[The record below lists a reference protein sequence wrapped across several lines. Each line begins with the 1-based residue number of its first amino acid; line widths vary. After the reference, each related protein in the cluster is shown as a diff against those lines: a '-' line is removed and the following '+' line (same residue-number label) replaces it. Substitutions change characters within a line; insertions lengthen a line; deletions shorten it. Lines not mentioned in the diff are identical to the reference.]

1 MGLDGLGAIFTP
13 LSGSVPELKLYW
25 DSHLTDNDN
34 FLFPSQQQASAA
46 TGGTAGGA
54 ATTTPTR
61 PLGSSGQVRI
71 GRGPAPRYND
81 IMLPAKRISNR
92 HCLITRLDDPG
103 SDDASPWLSNNNNN
117 NNSSSTTRNR
127 SRPSQ
132 EPVVLIEDLN
142 SSNGTFV
149 NSHRITRKQVLRHG
163 DEVSLGSN
171 GPVPSMGHDVRWIY
185 KSVGWLGVGDEE
197 RVGEIFERF
206 HFEQT

>member
-1 MGLDGLGAIFTP
+1 
-13 LSGSVPELKLYW
+13 
-25 DSHLTDNDN
+25 
-34 FLFPSQQQASAA
+34 
-46 TGGTAGGA
+46 
-54 ATTTPTR
+54 
-61 PLGSSGQVRI
+61 
-71 GRGPAPRYND
+71 
-81 IMLPAKRISNR
+81 MLPAKRISNR

-103 SDDASPWLSNNNNN
+103 LDDASPWLVNNDSSSNNNTN
-117 NNSSSTTRNR
+117 TTNRNR

-185 KSVGWLGVGDEE
+185 KSVGRQGVGDEE